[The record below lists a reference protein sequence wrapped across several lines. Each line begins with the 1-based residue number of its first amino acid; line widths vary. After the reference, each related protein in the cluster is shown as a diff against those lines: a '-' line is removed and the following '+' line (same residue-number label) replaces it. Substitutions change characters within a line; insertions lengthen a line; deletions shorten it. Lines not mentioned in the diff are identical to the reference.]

1 MSLSFSVA
9 AGGVRRYIRYVIL
22 FCVAVV
28 MVGTMV
34 LTTYTAS
41 ADSATTMP
49 LRYNAEARAKVK
61 AYYKVLEYCYRQ
73 TDTVDDLLIYHAL
86 SGKWGTDNKDGDGSV
101 GTNFKDDFL
110 AGIRGLENDKE
121 YDCSDGNLIKE
132 AFDYFA
138 TVSGS
143 KPWNQWTLDEKKDLF
158 CGPATDDGLNES
170 GWFKAAYDLTGT
182 NDYARQDCRGNVDFV
197 VANQG
202 DFDKIKN
209 YAFVNTSVTDSL
221 YDDGGDISKGI
232 NYLRTYLM
240 NNIFNNDA
248 SIDLDGNASYT
259 DDELFYV
266 YRGLIAKQCSAG
278 KAPSDYD
285 PRNDYDDY
293 IAAIK
298 FVLDGNA
305 LRIQKQ
311 WWPKEENSAT
321 LLFRQYLS
329 CKDVI
334 ENGVDDPAKK
344 YVSAAMNTL
353 VNYYKDDCL
362 NKYEDFY
369 GKQSD
374 YKNRLTEPNESDYDD
389 KTDYDRAKAI
399 YDAYIAWFDILP
411 LPETLRGD
419 SSFCIDNGIYIEQ
432 EWPNNPIF
440 ECRLDEYING
450 LLSTNPDSNSP
461 EWTGYTIPGLMND
474 DDDTDSTRTNP
485 CYQSAGAL
493 GWAICPIMSSLGN
506 TLTSIY
512 EDMVEPFLAVN
523 PRLLGAE
530 AKSVVDKVSTFANI
544 AIIIFLLVIIF
555 SQLTGV
561 GIDNYGIKKS
571 LPKLIVTVI
580 LVNLSFVICQV
591 AVDLSNIVGSG
602 ANSMLSGVDVS
613 VKTCT
618 MNGSSTGNGVMLNVP
633 GGQQCVPADISSGSE
648 AGMFRALVDIASVG
662 LAGVGVIGVG
672 SIILGVASSGWLAGL
687 IIPVLLLLITA
698 VIAVLFFFV
707 LLGVRQAGVV
717 ILAVLSPLALVCYM
731 LPNTKRYFDKWK
743 KAFTGLLVLYP
754 ICGLL
759 IGGGQLAAKILISA
773 SQDYV
778 TYFAGC
784 LIMVVPF
791 FFIPS
796 LLKGSFAAMGNI
808 GAKISGF
815 GKSLGSRGR
824 GRVEG
829 AFKNSDR
836 YKNRVDFNQKRAA
849 ERRAERTI
857 DRLGRRTNLNRRQQA
872 RMAAANSVLDESAKR
887 RRENEQ
893 KSDLS
898 YRGAMDAKIG
908 LESEE
913 SRRNLSDYNNTGFVH
928 AKQVQG
934 MVSHDENFQDAL
946 QYNNRKFVKA
956 QRTKSQN
963 ARMERWA
970 EADVEVLPLNQGLAI
985 SRAKSRRDAQELKA
999 YQDQFAGFDQTQLKS
1014 EVANAG
1020 TWLSQ
1025 QGGSQR
1031 MSALISAM
1039 SSRGMEED
1047 IFRMLK
1053 TPGVNVSGDDAIM
1066 GALANSS
1073 NYLLKAYGKKG
1084 SGKDFSTFE
1093 TDGTLQAYIKD
1104 NDIKGADKDS
1114 LVEINAMGSN
1124 MVERKVAMD
1133 GALSAQVPKVREQMN
1148 NIIKNQ
1154 ISSMS
1159 SLSDLSS
1166 FGLTAGGFG
1175 SMSDDTAQAM
1185 LSSVTD
1191 YISSR
1196 NPRLTPAQAH
1206 AHAQAALQS
1215 AFANQ
1220 IRDARANDQIS
1231 SKVSSGVSSVFGI

>member
-1 MSLSFSVA
+1 MSFPFSVA
-9 AGGVRRYIRYVIL
+9 VGGVRRYIRYIIL
-22 FCVAVV
+22 FCVAIV

-41 ADSATTMP
+41 ADSSTAIP
-49 LRYNAEARAKVK
+49 LEYNAESRAKAK
-61 AYYKVLEYCYRQ
+61 AYYAALVFCINE
-73 TDTVDDLLIYHAL
+73 TDGYGSDDLPVVSAVN
-86 SGKWGTDNKDGDGSV
+86 GRWGRSDSSDTGDNF
-101 GTNFKDDFL
+101 TDDFL
-110 AGIRGLENDKE
+110 SRMRGTERTV
-121 YDCSDGNLIKE
+121 DCAKGNLI
-132 AFDYFA
+132 ADAINYFA
-138 TVSGS
+138 SMNDS
-143 KPWNQWTLDEKKDLF
+143 SIKPWNEWTLEDKRGLFCYVFYISDGSHSYKDECSDIFDNIFEYLNDDFAKYVFMPREGDEDDNWKYWHMRLNTFLNNRIIMGSGNNIEQPYENDEKFYVYDAIASNWCIGANNWGTKQLIAGDFIRGIRLEMDKNALKIVPKWAIVEHTSRNAEWLETEANSNGIEEKEID
-158 CGPATDDGLNES
+158 CYEDNES
-170 GWFKAAYDLTGT
+170 GLNSLMNDPADGVVVAAINTRVEYLRKDCKKAYVDFYNAQRDYRNTLIGDDLTEV
-182 NDYARQDCRGNVDFV
+182 Q
-197 VANQG
+197 
-202 DFDKIKN
+202 
-209 YAFVNTSVTDSL
+209 
-221 YDDGGDISKGI
+221 
-232 NYLRTYLM
+232 
-240 NNIFNNDA
+240 
-248 SIDLDGNASYT
+248 
-259 DDELFYV
+259 
-266 YRGLIAKQCSAG
+266 
-278 KAPSDYD
+278 
-285 PRNDYDDY
+285 
-293 IAAIK
+293 
-298 FVLDGNA
+298 
-305 LRIQKQ
+305 
-311 WWPKEENSAT
+311 
-321 LLFRQYLS
+321 
-329 CKDVI
+329 
-334 ENGVDDPAKK
+334 
-344 YVSAAMNTL
+344 
-353 VNYYKDDCL
+353 
-362 NKYEDFY
+362 
-369 GKQSD
+369 
-374 YKNRLTEPNESDYDD
+374 TE
-389 KTDYDRAKAI
+389 
-399 YDAYIAWFDILP
+399 YIAWFDGLTEPRNWILD
-411 LPETLRGD
+411 TN
-419 SSFCIDNGIYIEQ
+419 SCVDNWPDPSWPANPT
-432 EWPNNPIF
+432 EWSNITIF
-440 ECRLDEYING
+440 ECKIEEYIHE
-450 LLSTNPDSNSP
+450 LLSTNPDPDSP
-461 EWTGYTIPGLMND
+461 DWAGYTIPDLPSD
-474 DDDTDSTRTNP
+474 DYDNTSSGTRTDP

-493 GWAICPIMSSLGN
+493 GWAICPIMSSLSN

-523 PRLLGAE
+523 PRLLSAE

-613 VKTCT
+613 ITTC
-618 MNGSSTGNGVMLNVP
+618 NDVEGGVSNGVMLNVP

-648 AGMFRALVDIASVG
+648 AGMFRAMVDIASVG

-849 ERRAERTI
+849 ERRAERTVN
-857 DRLGRRTNLNRRQQA
+857 RLGRRTNLNRRQQA
-872 RMAAANSVLDESAKR
+872 RMAAANSVLDERAKR
-887 RRENEQ
+887 QRENEQ

-913 SRRNLSDYNNTGFVH
+913 SRRNLSDYNNTDFVH

-970 EADVEVLPLNQGLAI
+970 EAEAEVLPLNRVLAM
-985 SRAKSRRDAQELKA
+985 SRAESRRDAQELKA

-1066 GALANSS
+1066 GTLANSS

-1166 FGLTAGGFG
+1166 FGLTAGSFG

-1196 NPRLTPAQAH
+1196 NPRLTPAQAQ